1 MKKVITSLIVL
12 LTSASLVGCDNMTN
26 QDVGTVSGA
35 VIGGLAGSRFG
46 GGSGQMLAIGAG
58 AVAGAYI
65 GGQIGRSM
73 DIQDRAHMNTAFENN
88 AVGQPAY
95 WQNPNTGVTYD
106 VTPTRNVSYDGN
118 PYCRE
123 YHTTAIIAGKSQ
135 QIYGTAC
142 RQPDGSWQIVNGS

>member
-1 MKKVITSLIVL
+1 MKRVIASIVVLI
-12 LTSASLVGCDNMTN
+12 TSASLVGCDNMNN

-35 VIGGLAGSRFG
+35 VIGGLVGSRFG

-73 DIQDRAHMNTAFENN
+73 DIQDRARMSQAFENN

-95 WQNPNTGVTYD
+95 WQNTNTGNTFD
-106 VTPTRNVSYDGN
+106 VTPTRNVSYEGN

-123 YHTTAIIAGKSQ
+123 YHSTAIIAGKNQ
-135 QIYGTAC
+135 QVYGTAC
-142 RQPDGSWQIVNGS
+142 RQPDGTWQIEK